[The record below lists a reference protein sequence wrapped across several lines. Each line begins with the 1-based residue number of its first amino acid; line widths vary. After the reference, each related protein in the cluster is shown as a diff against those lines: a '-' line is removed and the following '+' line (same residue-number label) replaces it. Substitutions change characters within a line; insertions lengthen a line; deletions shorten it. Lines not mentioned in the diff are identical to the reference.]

1 MRKDPMEMA
10 IEELD
15 AAFGRPQFLATITH
29 ILSCGENVHHDRFTV
44 EAVTED
50 TRHISIQFSQS
61 ALRTLVQMV
70 EASLRADRP
79 KAN

>member
-1 MRKDPMEMA
+1 MNKEPMEMA

-15 AAFGRPQFLATITH
+15 AAYGKPQFLTTITH
-29 ILSCGENVHHDRFTV
+29 VLSCGENVHHDRFTM

-50 TRHISIQFSQS
+50 ARRVNIQFTHC
-61 ALRTLVQMV
+61 ALRTLVQMI
-70 EASLRADRP
+70 ESSLRADRP